1 MSTNPS
7 ATLRAP
13 HTVSVGPTETTLD
26 SFTREELRSAKRITY
41 QIYNPSAETFAGLVY
56 LRKSGMTVFA
66 PSTMPDFAN
75 IAPGDSAIAHI
86 DVEGADEMEIRGLM
100 DGLGADVEAGASR
113 KAATP

>member
-1 MSTNPS
+1 MSVNPS
-7 ATLRAP
+7 ATLRAAHIEP
-13 HTVSVGPTETTLD
+13 VAPTETTLD

-41 QIYNPSAETFAGLVY
+41 QIYNPTAQTFSGTVY
-56 LRKSGMTVFA
+56 LKLVGMSVFA

-86 DVEGADEMEIRGLM
+86 DVEGVDGLEIRGLL
-100 DGLGADVEAGASR
+100 DGIGGDVDAAASR